1 MNVWEGWRRL
11 KCAWWAL
18 REDSCDCPQQ
28 DALEVLC
35 RVFDDGADVAHQ
47 EWLEWYKPDEWFH
60 PSRALGAFIYQRLS
74 RTPDFQRGLRDGYAQ
89 AAREMRNAV
98 DQLKGDKT

>member
-1 MNVWEGWRRL
+1 MREMWRRI

-18 REDSCDCPQQ
+18 REESCDCPQQ

-47 EWLEWYKPDEWFH
+47 EWLEWYKPTHWLH
-60 PSRALGAFIYQRLS
+60 PSRALGAFIRL
-74 RTPDFQRGLRDGYAQ
+74 RLDR
-89 AAREMRNAV
+89 
-98 DQLKGDKT
+98 LKGETDDPN